1 MAFNPMWIMA
11 IMAALQGAQ
20 GLFGGGGRQQTQETV
35 TEEDYPHVQDPLY
48 WLTSPY
54 VASNVMQNWDRLQGA
69 GFPAGSQRL
78 GGINPDMLQQILDA
92 ISKSWPGILRGFGGA
107 TGQPTGIGGQG
118 LRGQPRLPERARRP
132 FMGR

>member
-20 GLFGGGGRQQTQETV
+20 GLFGGGGQQQTQTTT

-54 VASNVMQNWDRLQGA
+54 VASNVMQNWDRLQGF
-69 GFPAGSQRL
+69 GFPEGSQRL
-78 GGINPDMLQQILDA
+78 GGVNPDMLQQILDA
-92 ISKSWPGILRGFGGA
+92 ISKAWPGILKGFGGA
-107 TGQPTGIGGQG
+107 SGLGGASG
-118 LRGQPRLPERARRP
+118 FVGGGGGG
-132 FMGR
+132 MGGRSGM